1 MNSEHDADLFGEEL
15 DYEQIW
21 RDRYHQSCEQYE
33 ELLAISEGWVKKLSS
48 DNDELQ
54 RQLREA
60 PAVFA
65 ALRSKVPSQE
75 PEETPLQEDRTSHAA
90 ESRAS
95 RDDHPAAAE
104 KKSGETIPPSTTL
117 RKPATSQATN
127 PPFGMKSSSRDW
139 WRHSASEKRKR
150 SDETTPD
157 EQPPL
162 KKPLFFSST
171 SAPTTPPAS
180 KKPTF
185 GPANFFSKPASQR
198 REEASRAA
206 ERERLAQEEREQSR
220 RARARR
226 SANQRPPR
234 PATSPPFGNAS
245 SEHSEE
251 EAWAHFAHSVTIWHA
266 TAMLLFRNKSTM
278 TMFPTPPHFQCVRE
292 ACKANKLVMGL
303 VCECDIERA
312 FEVLVEQRE
321 GAVGKVEF
329 LKRQRAEFHP
339 DRFAGVGKGNGEKER
354 VQKCAKEVFVVV
366 ERLYK
371 EAVGRAGGLV

>member
-1 MNSEHDADLFGEEL
+1 MNPEHDADLFGEEL

-60 PAVFA
+60 QAVIA

-75 PEETPLQEDRTSHAA
+75 PEKTLLQEERTSHVT
-90 ESRAS
+90 ESRDS
-95 RDDHPAAAE
+95 RGDQPAAAE
-104 KKSGETIPPSTTL
+104 KKSGETVPPSTTL
-117 RKPATSQATN
+117 PKPATSQATN
-127 PPFGMKSSSRDW
+127 PPFGMKPSSRDW

-162 KKPLFFSST
+162 KKPFFYSST

-180 KKPTF
+180 KKPIF

-198 REEASRAA
+198 REEASHAA
-206 ERERLAQEEREQSR
+206 AERERERLAQEEERYR
-220 RARARR
+220 RARR

-234 PATSPPFGNAS
+234 PATSPPFATS
-245 SEHSEE
+245 SSSRSEKE
-251 EAWAHFAHSVTIWHA
+251 WAHFKHAVTIWHA

-278 TMFPTPPHFQCVRE
+278 TTFPTPPHFQCVRE